1 MDYKIKKCGV
11 SRCRTCPFLDECN
24 FFNSNSTGL
33 KYFPRTSGEESLNCK
48 SENIIYLIY
57 CKTCNFQYIGETKN
71 RLQTRFNGHKS
82 NIKMG
87 NSCQLVH
94 KHFQEDCHGL
104 RNCRIIPIEKIDT
117 RNLNQQNL
125 DSVYFERQASKL
137 RIEKEKYWITTLQ
150 TAYPFGLNSRV
161 KGIGD
166 YNPSQGNFQHFGGRR
181 RKKRHSRRKPKRLR
195 MKNDI
200 SLDFILRKHHE
211 LSGRENYI
219 HFFKTFLYGIPRL
232 DLQLLLQAL
241 ENSKLNIDE
250 RLRDLIVMITKI
262 RLFKP
267 VEIQRNK
274 ERQFYH
280 LRFRDKGL
288 DYINIGNILRNGNIM
303 NKIPIY
309 FTNKEPPIIG
319 YKFNKSIA
327 GKIFNYK
334 EALQGDLVDQLN
346 SDIIP
351 CNCQTSPFKD
361 RQHGHIITGN
371 LDIVENVT
379 LRNIIKKGPK
389 YRLPQKIN
397 WVQDREIIVSFLN
410 SYIDKWLAKERKVGI
425 NSNLNRDCLDIWK
438 KNVLDLVDR
447 KISNGKGKF
456 NKTWSLRIEGN
467 VERELN
473 RLKDNFV
480 ITVTDKAQN
489 NILFTCK
496 KYYILKIKN
505 ELMGPG
511 QLTYQPEVRD
521 TISINRN
528 ICNFSKLK
536 KVKGS
541 ELMRDIPLIYWI
553 PKMHK
558 NPIGSRFIAGSKFCS
573 IKPLSKNFSKALKLI
588 LNHMKLYSN
597 TVYTRTNFKYY
608 WIIDNSLEFIDN
620 IKDKNINHMETYD
633 FSTLY
638 TALPHQAILTNLSKI
653 FKKVYKREGRQFIN
667 IGFYKA
673 YFSSSELTN
682 GCSFRV
688 EDMMEILEFILDN
701 IFVKFG
707 DKIFKQVI
715 GIPIGLDSG
724 QDIAN
729 LLLFSYESDYVEKV
743 SKTDMNLARKFSL
756 CSRYIDDLFVGNF
769 PNFREHIYK
778 IYPRELEIKPESN
791 NPREVAYLDLKMK
804 TENINLE
811 FSIYDKRDDFNFE
824 IVNFPHM
831 DSCIPKKS
839 ALGVFYSQ
847 LIRYARIC
855 SKFIDFKNKC
865 RNLTL
870 RLKNQGY
877 LTKDLRGLTS
887 RFYND
892 KQNIV
897 NKYNIN
903 SANDFLREV
912 L

>member
-1 MDYKIKKCGV
+1 MDHKIQKCGV
-11 SRCRTCPFLDECN
+11 GSCRTCPFLEECS

-71 RLQTRFNGHKS
+71 RLQTRFSGHRS
-82 NIKMG
+82 NIRMG

-94 KHFQEDCHGL
+94 KHFQDDCHGL
-104 RNCRIIPIEKIDT
+104 GNCRIIPIEKIDT
-117 RNLNQQNL
+117 GGLNRQNL
-125 DSVYFERQASKL
+125 DPVYFERQVSKL
-137 RIEKEKYWITTLQ
+137 RIEREKYWITTLQ

-195 MKNDI
+195 MKNDV
-200 SLDFILRKHHE
+200 SLDFILRKHRE

-232 DLQLLLQAL
+232 DLQLLLQGL
-241 ENSKLNIDE
+241 ENSNLNIEE
-250 RLRDLIVMITKI
+250 RLRDLITMISRI
-262 RLFKP
+262 RLFRP
-267 VEIQRNK
+267 VEIQKNK

-280 LRFRDKGL
+280 LKFRDKGL
-288 DYINIGNILRNGNIM
+288 DFINIGNILRNRNIM
-303 NKIPIY
+303 NKVPIY
-309 FTNKEPPIIG
+309 FSNKEPPMIG

-327 GKIFNYK
+327 GKIFNYR
-334 EALQGDLVDQLN
+334 EALQGDLFDQLD

-351 CNCQTSPFKD
+351 CNCQMSPFKD
-361 RQHGHIITGN
+361 DQHGHIITGN
-371 LDIVENVT
+371 LDIVENLT

-410 SYIDKWLAKERKVGI
+410 SYIDKWLTKERKIAI
-425 NSNLNRDCLDIWK
+425 NGNLNRDCLDLWK
-438 KNVLDLVDR
+438 KSVIDLVDR
-447 KISNGKGKF
+447 KISNGRKKF
-456 NKTWSLRIEGN
+456 SKTWSLRIEGN
-467 VERELN
+467 VERELS
-473 RLKDNFV
+473 RLKENFV

-496 KYYILKIKN
+496 KYYILKIRD

-511 QLTYQPEVRD
+511 QLTYQPEARNTV
-521 TISINRN
+521 SINEKIN
-528 ICNFSKLK
+528 DFSKLK
-536 KVKGS
+536 KIKGL
-541 ELMRDIPLIYWI
+541 ELMRAIPLIYWI

-588 LNHMKLYSN
+588 LHHMKLYSN

-620 IKDKNINHMETYD
+620 IKDKNITHMETYD

-638 TALPHQAILTNLSKI
+638 TALPHRDILANLSKI
-653 FKKVYKREGRQFIN
+653 FKKVFKREGKQFIN
-667 IGFYKA
+667 INYYKA
-673 YFSSSELTN
+673 YFSSSELAN

-707 DKIFKQVI
+707 DRIFKQVI

-729 LLLFSYESDYVEKV
+729 LLLFSYESDYVEKI
-743 SKTDMNLARKFSL
+743 SKTNMNLARKFNL

-778 IYPRELEIKPESN
+778 IYPRELEIKPEFN
-791 NPREVAYLDLKMK
+791 NTREVAYLDLKMK
-804 TENINLE
+804 VVNMNLE

-855 SKFIDFKNKC
+855 SKFIDFKHKC
-865 RNLTL
+865 KNLSL
-870 RLKNQGY
+870 KLKNQGY
-877 LTKDLRGLTS
+877 VMGDLRRLTL
-887 RFYND
+887 RFYKD
-892 KQNIV
+892 KQDLV
-897 NKYNIN
+897 NKYNFN
-903 SANDFLREV
+903 SANDFLWEV